1 MGIGLFELG
10 LDRLVDL
17 KMKERF
23 IGKDALIDIKNKG
36 IKKIFCGFEI
46 GGPPLKDPSDEHI
59 DILNG
64 TNIIGKITSSVYSPR
79 LKKNIGMGYLPIKNS
94 SIGFQANTNL
104 ENIYRSLVVIEKP
117 FYDPKKNIAK
127 GS

>member
-1 MGIGLFELG
+1 MPLG
-10 LDRLVDL
+10 NND
-17 KMKERF
+17 
-23 IGKDALIDIKNKG
+23 
-36 IKKIFCGFEI
+36 
-46 GGPPLKDPSDEHI
+46 GPPLKDPSDEHI

-94 SIGFQANTNL
+94 SIGFQANANL